1 MNLRSVFRPFSSD
14 LAIDLGTANT
24 LVYRPGMGIVLN
36 EPSVVAVQR
45 NTGKVVGCGSDACE
59 MLGRTPGN
67 IVAIRPMRD
76 GVIADFK
83 MAEHMLNH
91 FITKAHKRRTLLH
104 PRIVISIP
112 SEITEVERRAVI
124 DSSYRAKASE
134 VRLVEQP
141 LVAALGAGMPVTE
154 PKGNMIVDIGG
165 GTTDIAIIS
174 LSGIVYSRSLRIGGY
189 RMDEAIIDYARRRF
203 GLLIGERTAE
213 RAKIEIGS
221 AYPLPRS
228 LSFPLKGRDLTL
240 GLPRTVLMHD
250 EDICVALVEP
260 LNAIVASILLA
271 LEHAPPELGGDIFER
286 GIILTGGG
294 SMLRALDERI
304 HAGTGVPVLRAE
316 QPLASAVLG
325 TGKMLEDYN
334 LLKRVCLN

>member
-24 LVYRPGMGIVLN
+24 LVYRPGRGIVLN
-36 EPSVVAVQR
+36 EPSIVAVQR
-45 NTGKVVGCGSDACE
+45 HTGKVVGCGSDAWE

-67 IVAIRPMRD
+67 IRAIRPMRD
-76 GVIADFK
+76 GVIADFQ
-83 MAEHMLNH
+83 MAEHMLNQ
-91 FITKAHKRRTLLH
+91 FIAKAHQRRTLVH

-134 VRLVEQP
+134 VHLVEQP

-154 PKGNMIVDIGG
+154 PRGNMIIDIGG

-189 RMDEAIIDYARRRF
+189 RMDETIIDYARRRF

-213 RAKIEIGS
+213 RVKMEIGS
-221 AYPLPRS
+221 AYPQPRP
-228 LSFPLKGRDLTL
+228 LSYPVKGRDLTL
-240 GLPRTVLMHD
+240 GLPRTVMMSD
-250 EDICVALVEP
+250 EDIRQALVEP
-260 LNAIVASILLA
+260 LNAIVSAILLA

-294 SMLRALDERI
+294 SMLRSLDERI
-304 HAGTGVPVLRAE
+304 HAETGVPVLRAE
-316 QPLASAVLG
+316 EPLASAVLG
-325 TGKMLEDYN
+325 TGKMLEDFD
-334 LLKRVCLN
+334 LLRRVCLN